1 MRSAEI
7 KEAREAAGL
16 SQKEMSDR
24 LHIPRRTIEDW
35 ERGVREPAAW
45 VAELVTEKL
54 KKMAKKRNG
63 EMSLKKIVNAAR
75 FAAFEQIKNDLGEEF
90 NCLPDGFSIYKI
102 ADFKK
107 AEYMLITD
115 ARQLNSVNFKEHGI
129 ENPEEVRLIAHVNKK
144 TRQAWLYD

>member
-54 KKMAKKRNG
+54 QR
-63 EMSLKKIVNAAR
+63 IR
-75 FAAFEQIKNDLGEEF
+75 EE
-90 NCLPDGFSIYKI
+90 N
-102 ADFKK
+102 
-107 AEYMLITD
+107 
-115 ARQLNSVNFKEHGI
+115 
-129 ENPEEVRLIAHVNKK
+129 EEK
-144 TRQAWLYD
+144 